1 MPDMG
6 TRHPTWEPY
15 TMTDP
20 TPDPAPDPTPDPT
33 PDPAPAEDPA
43 AELEK
48 WKHFART
55 HEKAAKANAE
65 AAAKLQAIEDAA
77 KTQAEKDSEAR
88 TAAEQRATQAETD
101 LARLKVATSKGLPP
115 ELAARLVG
123 STEAEMAEDAD
134 RLLEVMKPITPAATP
149 APTGKADSG
158 PQGTPKP
165 GQLSRADLQSM
176 SAKDITE
183 ARRSGLLGDV
193 LAGTTR

>member
-1 MPDMG
+1 
-6 TRHPTWEPY
+6 
-15 TMTDP
+15 MTDP
-20 TPDPAPDPTPDPT
+20 TPDPAPDPTPDPTLDPT

-101 LARLKVATSKGLPP
+101 LARLKVATTKGLPP

-134 RLLEVMKPITPAATP
+134 RLLAVMKPATPP
-149 APTGKADSG
+149 APTGKVDGG
-158 PQGTPKP
+158 PQGAPKP

-183 ARRSGLLGDV
+183 ARRNGLLGDV
-193 LAGTTR
+193 LSGTTR